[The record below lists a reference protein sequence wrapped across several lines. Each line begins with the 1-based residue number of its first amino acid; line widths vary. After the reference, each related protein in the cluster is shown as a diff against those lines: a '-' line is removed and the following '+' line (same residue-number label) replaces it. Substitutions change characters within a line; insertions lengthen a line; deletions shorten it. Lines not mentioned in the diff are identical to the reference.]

1 MRDFVFS
8 ITDMDDLA
16 YKNNSKRKLKDAI
29 NEIEQ
34 YRVTSST
41 SNKAIE
47 QLVVDQNFLNQCC
60 EFFSNHNCIVIYHGD
75 AFDDVPGEMITDH
88 RIYSAINDTYK
99 NFKQ

>member
-1 MRDFVFS
+1 MRHFVFS
-8 ITDMDDLA
+8 ITDMNELA

-29 NEIEQ
+29 NEIKQ

-47 QLVVDQNFLNQCC
+47 QLVFDQNFLNQCC
-60 EFFSNHNCIVIYHGD
+60 EFFSNHNRIVIYHGD

-88 RIYSAINDTYK
+88 RIYSAIDDTYK